1 MRIGGGKAK
10 GRRLV
15 SRKGPKT
22 RSISARVKEA
32 LFDILGEK
40 IRGASFLD
48 LYAGTGS
55 VGIEALSRG
64 AERAVFIERNQVNAG
79 TISRNLERSSFT
91 GKGEIQRS
99 DVFKAIEALGE
110 GKEKFDFVFSGAP
123 YYEDLTGKTLT
134 FLGINDIINGNGRI
148 IVEHYWRETLPEE
161 IEGLVLA
168 GQRKYGDTV
177 LSFYKKCSQAE
188 R

>member
-10 GRRLV
+10 GRKLV

-22 RSISARVKEA
+22 RSISAKVKEA

-40 IRGASFLD
+40 VIGASFLD
-48 LYAGTGS
+48 LYAGTGG

-64 AERAVFIERNQVNAG
+64 AERAVFIEKNQVNAG

-91 GKGEIQRS
+91 GKSEIHNS
-99 DVFKAIEALGE
+99 DVFKALVALGG
-110 GKEKFDFVFSGAP
+110 GKAEFECVFSGAP

-134 FLGINDIINGNGRI
+134 FLGINDIIKSTGRI
-148 IVEHYWRETLPEE
+148 IVEHYWREILPEE

-168 GQRKYGDTV
+168 GQRRYGDTV
-177 LSFYKKCSQAE
+177 LSFYEKCSRVE